1 MEFVCKVGMPTGEVV
16 ERSFSAPDEAALRAE
31 LEGQGLYLLGVRHG
45 LSLGGLELRRA
56 KVKIDTLLIFSQQLA
71 ALLKAG
77 LPLYQALDVV
87 LERQKDPVFRRS
99 LTSVRDRVR
108 SGASLSDAFSSEGDL
123 YPRVFSASLVAGE
136 RSGSLETVLRRFVH
150 YTKVTQ
156 AIRKKAVSAAI
167 YPIAV
172 ISLMVILGSYLVL
185 QVLPKFQEFYT
196 GLNVQLPLMS
206 RALMGFAGW
215 LGERTAWLL
224 GILLAVGIGGW
235 YWSRLP
241 GSVARID
248 GWLLRLPLFGRMMRI
263 YASSQLART
272 LSTLLAG
279 GLPLVNSLE
288 VASGAVGN
296 RAISAAVLKALPQV
310 REGRSLTVALEST
323 GMFEN
328 ITLEM
333 VKVGEQT
340 GALGDMLTSVADFYD
355 EELETQIGRV
365 LSLVEPIVLV
375 LLAVGVG
382 SIILSVYLPMFQ
394 AISGLQST
402 VGR

>member
-16 ERSFSAPDEAALRAE
+16 ERSFSAPDEAALRVE
-31 LEGQGLYLLGVRHG
+31 LEGQGLYLLGVRRG
-45 LSLGGLELRRA
+45 LSLGGLELRRS

-108 SGASLSDAFSSEGDL
+108 SGASLSDAFSDEGDL

-156 AIRKKAVSAAI
+156 SIRKKAVSAAI

-196 GLNVQLPLMS
+196 GLNVQLPVMS
-206 RALMGFAGW
+206 RALMGLAGW
-215 LGERTAWLL
+215 LGDRTVWVL
-224 GILLAVGIGGW
+224 GILLAVGIGSW

-241 GSVARID
+241 GSAARID
-248 GWLLRLPLFGRMMRI
+248 GWFLRLPLFGRMMRI

-279 GLPLVNSLE
+279 GLPLVNGLE

-296 RAISAAVLKALPQV
+296 RAISTAVMKALPQV
-310 REGRSLTVALEST
+310 REGRSLTAALEST

-355 EELETQIGRV
+355 EELETQIARV
-365 LSLVEPIVLV
+365 LSLVEPVVLV